1 MKQLDA
7 LVWLMKKTYNAG
19 KRGITFESLARQ
31 WENEGNDEVFQR
43 RTFQR
48 RINAIRELFG
58 IHIKHIGNG
67 FYAITE
73 ADNDMAL
80 MSEWFFNSYYL
91 LDKAIH
97 HSELKRCIRY
107 EPTHRGT
114 AILAPIVDAIIE
126 KRRIAFGYLRSY
138 EDATQRRVSPL
149 GLYLYQREWYLLGEQ
164 DDGSH
169 RCFALDRIGEIT
181 LLDEAYVYPASFSID
196 AYFRDAF
203 GIFRPDDGKAEKVVL
218 RFYGDRVKYIE
229 NMPLHPSQKLE
240 KVDAV
245 SSTFSYKL
253 YLTPDLKERIMSFG
267 DRVEVLS
274 PATLRSEIGEKL
286 KKAYSYY
293 ID

>member
-19 KRGITFESLARQ
+19 KRGISFESLAKQ
-31 WENEGNDEVFQR
+31 WDNEGNDEVFQR

-58 IHIKHIGNG
+58 IQIKHIGG
-67 FYAITE
+67 GLYAITE

-91 LDKAIH
+91 LDMAIH
-97 HSELKRCIRY
+97 HSDLKRCIRY
-107 EPTHRGT
+107 ETTYHGT
-114 AILAPIVDAIIE
+114 TVLAPIVDAVVAR
-126 KRRIAFGYLRSY
+126 RRIAFNYLRSY
-138 EDATQRRVSPL
+138 QDATQRHVSPL

-169 RCFALDRIGEIT
+169 RCFALDRIGDIT
-181 LLDEAYVYPASFSID
+181 LLDETFVYPTSFSID
-196 AYFRDAF
+196 GYFRDAF
-203 GIFRPDDGKAEKVVL
+203 GIFRPDNGKAEKVVL

-229 NMPLHPSQKLE
+229 NMPLHSSQKLE
-240 KVDAV
+240 SVDSE

-253 YLTPDLKERIMSFG
+253 FLTPDLKDRIMSFG
-267 DRVEVLS
+267 DRVEVLK
-274 PATLRSEIGEKL
+274 PASLRREIGEKL
-286 KKAYSYY
+286 KNAYSYY